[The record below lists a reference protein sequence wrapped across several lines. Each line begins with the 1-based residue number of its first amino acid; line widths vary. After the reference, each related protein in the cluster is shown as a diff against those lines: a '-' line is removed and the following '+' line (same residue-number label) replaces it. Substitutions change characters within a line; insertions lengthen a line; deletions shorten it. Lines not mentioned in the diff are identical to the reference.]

1 MIGSKFGSFV
11 SLTHV
16 KCPGKLTLIYLLHER
31 TGARQTSSATGEE
44 KQRYK
49 IKLTCIRIRTELK
62 TKEKYHSV
70 GVEFAANVS
79 RNVFNSPHGKV
90 YTAAKMV
97 TSDTID
103 VRVAHS
109 ALFKTCG
116 SIRATPTRQ
125 QYRET
130 AVPIVKKL
138 PSDALAV
145 TIEGGIKEM
154 PEDGG

>member
-1 MIGSKFGSFV
+1 MAAFNRDIPTDSVYFTKMEIYCFV
-11 SLTHV
+11 V
-16 KCPGKLTLIYLLHER
+16 
-31 TGARQTSSATGEE
+31 
-44 KQRYK
+44 
-49 IKLTCIRIRTELK
+49 
-62 TKEKYHSV
+62 
-70 GVEFAANVS
+70 
-79 RNVFNSPHGKV
+79 
-90 YTAAKMV
+90 
-97 TSDTID
+97 

-125 QYRET
+125 LYRET

-145 TIEGGIKEM
+145 TIEGGINEM

>member
-70 GVEFAANVS
+70 GRRIRSNHCQCFPQCFQFTTWKS
-79 RNVFNSPHGKV
+79 V
-90 YTAAKMV
+90 Y
-97 TSDTID
+97 
-103 VRVAHS
+103 
-109 ALFKTCG
+109 G
-116 SIRATPTRQ
+116 SQNGYI
-125 QYRET
+125 
-130 AVPIVKKL
+130 
-138 PSDALAV
+138 
-145 TIEGGIKEM
+145 
-154 PEDGG
+154 